1 MSEKLSNSVGT
12 RLPQQQKALLEKAC
26 KANHEET
33 SDFVKR
39 SIQRELARQ
48 PCLNEEEKQALRTE
62 KENQP
67 DRKEK
72 YLVVTKVYAGFI
84 ADDGC
89 ESYQLQEI
97 DMFSR
102 WTDKR
107 PNIDDLRRTLAGKKQ

>member
-1 MSEKLSNSVGT
+1 MPDKLSNSVST
-12 RLPQQQKALLEKAC
+12 RIPSRHKVLLEKAC
-26 KANHEET
+26 KTNGEEV
-33 SDFVKR
+33 SNFLKR
-39 SIQRELARQ
+39 SIQRELAR
-48 PCLNEEEKQALRTE
+48 LSSLTDEEKQALRIE
-62 KENQP
+62 NENQP

-102 WTDKR
+102 
-107 PNIDDLRRTLAGKKQ
+107 